1 MEVASV
7 LKLIKLEM
15 KKVKMWGYI
24 KGAIISNLVIIAV
37 LAVMIFGSINE
48 GDLEFTSFSF
58 TFALVDSLV
67 KATFIIFASVLI
79 ARFIIEEYK
88 NNTITLLFM
97 YPINRKKLIIAKL
110 IIIVLFTFIS
120 IVLSNIFI
128 DFVLCTINYFY
139 NFIPDKLNA
148 PLIINNFITIGVNAL
163 SSTGMALIPLYFG
176 MRKKS
181 VPATIISSILI
192 VSIVGSNNGGYSLS
206 SIVAIPITLSILG
219 VFIAYLSI
227 RNIEHVDVIK

>member
-1 MEVASV
+1 M

-24 KGAIISNLVIIAV
+24 KGAIISNLVIIAI
-37 LAVMIFGSINE
+37 LAIVIFASINE
-48 GDLEFTSFSF
+48 GDVEFTRFPFVFSM
-58 TFALVDSLV
+58 VDALV
-67 KATFIIFASVLI
+67 KATFIIFSSVLI
-79 ARFIIEEYK
+79 ARLIIEEYK

-110 IIIVLFTFIS
+110 IIVVLFTFIS

-128 DFVLCTINYFY
+128 DFVLFITNNFY
-139 NFIPDKLNA
+139 NFMSDKLTT
-148 PLIINNFITIGVNAL
+148 PLIIKTFITIGVNA
-163 SSTGMALIPLYFG
+163 SASAGMGLISLYFG

-181 VPATIISSILI
+181 VPATILSALLI
-192 VSIVGSNNGGYSLS
+192 VTIVCSNNGGFSLS
-206 SIVAIPITLSILG
+206 SIIAIPITLSIIG

-227 RNIEHVDVIK
+227 RNIEHVDVID